1 MHQRISLSLSLSL
14 SSSFFLFVLICSTAI
29 VHFRDGFVMA
39 GLGEMWRIED
49 PMAVLLSPAGEN
61 PPATSDGTETDGTG
75 KEMSFQLEYTI
86 SSTPKYARY
95 RILKKNC
102 REYYKPGQEPV
113 IAKAPVAQQQ
123 QQQSVED
130 GDTKDHTRGQIMYIP
145 TIEPSETNSQDQKV
159 TAKFVAKVPP
169 RISSDDDDT
178 VEFCV
183 RIGVFLPPQAGEM
196 EVNFRET
203 NVKMSFENIDEDS
216 EKDAIGTSSSESPSS
231 ATMDMIWSYVD
242 YFVSL
247 VSQRKVR
254 LKDVTVEPCP
264 LREVDIKLFGNM
276 ASSDQPK
283 KAGEEDTA
291 EGEGEGEDDES
302 DSGDR
307 TNDKEAQKQADE
319 TDNDADSG
327 DDANN
332 EL

>member
-14 SSSFFLFVLICSTAI
+14 SSSFFLFVLICSTNV
-29 VHFRDGFVMA
+29 VHFRDAFVMA
-39 GLGEMWRIED
+39 GLGDMWRIED
-49 PMAVLLSPAGEN
+49 PIAVLLSPAGET
-61 PPATSDGTETDGTG
+61 PPATSDGTETDGTE
-75 KEMSFQLEYTI
+75 KVRSFQLEYTI

-113 IAKAPVAQQQ
+113 MAKAPVAQ

-145 TIEPSETNSQDQKV
+145 NIEPSETNSQDQKV

-169 RISSDDDDT
+169 RLSSDDDDAT

-216 EKDAIGTSSSESPSS
+216 EKDAVGTSSSESPSS

-254 LKDVTVEPCP
+254 LTDVTVDPCP
-264 LREVDIKLFGNM
+264 LREVDIKLFGNI

-291 EGEGEGEDDES
+291 EGEEDGKDDES
-302 DSGDR
+302 DSSDR
-307 TNDKEAQKQADE
+307 TNDKDAQKQEDE
-319 TDNDADSG
+319 TDNDVDSG
-327 DDANN
+327 DDAND